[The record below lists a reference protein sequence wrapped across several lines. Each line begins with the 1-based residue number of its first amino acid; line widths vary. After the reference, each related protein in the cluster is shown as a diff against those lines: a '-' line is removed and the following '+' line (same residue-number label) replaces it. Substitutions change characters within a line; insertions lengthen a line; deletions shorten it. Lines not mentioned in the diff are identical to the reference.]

1 MNERHLGKKK
11 GDLLREFTLIF
22 GLFGLLSMILSI
34 VYTTIN
40 EREIYFENFEDN
52 LNSITDHLNNRILME
67 GNEFKLLVDY
77 VEEHQDEIRLP
88 AGEPIDYEPQYK
100 HFEELFLKKLSGKTL
115 GMDIGI
121 EDLDPEVKLAYAE
134 YRLNYWR
141 AVFEEA
147 KESFGLKYAYFIYP
161 SSEDH
166 MIYFIDPAPEETE
179 IDGEKYIVI
188 NLDIYEDP
196 AKFPVMWEAWESG
209 KNPGV
214 FDEMNNE
221 FGHVYT
227 AYSPLWVGDEKI
239 GMICADISV
248 DAVDKAIATAVAS
261 QVAGSL
267 LVLIIGLILIGVI
280 TKKVFINRIVQLES
294 SVVKYGKEKDDS
306 IAKTILEQENGKD
319 EITSLSDH
327 FAGMIVEL
335 KDYMTNLQKVTA
347 EKERIGAEL
356 NVATQI
362 QADMLPRIFPLFS
375 NNTEFGLFAT
385 MDPAKEV
392 GGDFYDFFL
401 VDEDHIALVVADV
414 SGKGVP
420 AALFMVIA
428 KTLIKNRT
436 IMGGGPAEV
445 LTEVNN
451 QLCEGNEAELFVTV
465 WLAIIDLNTGKGV
478 AANAGHEHPAIRRK
492 DGKFELIE
500 YKHSPAV
507 ATMEGIRFREHEFE
521 LHPGDTVFEYTDG
534 VTEATNAHNELFGN
548 DRLINA
554 LNIDPDAEPE
564 IILKNV
570 RSEIDRFV
578 ADAPQFD
585 DITMLGFRYNGKET
599 EK

>member
-1 MNERHLGKKK
+1 MKQRHFGKKK
-11 GDLLREFTLIF
+11 GGLLKEFILIF
-22 GLFGLLSMILSI
+22 GLFGLLTMVLSI
-34 VYTTIN
+34 IYTLIN
-40 EREIYFENFEDN
+40 EKEIYFKNYESD
-52 LNSITDHLNNRILME
+52 LNNITDHLNDRILME
-67 GNEFKLLVDY
+67 GSEFKLLVDY
-77 VEEHQDEIRLP
+77 VAEHKDEMRLP
-88 AGEPIDYEPQYK
+88 AEDPGDYEPQYK
-100 HFEELFLKKLSGKTL
+100 RFVELFLKKHPGRSM

-121 EDLDPEVKLAYAE
+121 EDLDPEVKLAWAE
-134 YRLNYWR
+134 YRMNYWR
-141 AVFEEA
+141 AVFDEA
-147 KESFGLKYAYFIYP
+147 RSSFGLKYAYFIYP
-161 SSEDH
+161 DSGDN
-166 MIYFIDPAPEETE
+166 MIYFIDVAPEGTE
-179 IDGEKYIVI
+179 IDGKEYLVI
-188 NLDIYEDP
+188 NLSVYEDRN
-196 AKFPVMWEAWESG
+196 KYPVMWEAWETG
-209 KNPGV
+209 KTPFR

-227 AYSPLWVGDEKI
+227 AYSPLWIDGEKVGL
-239 GMICADISV
+239 ICADVSV
-248 DAVDKAIATAVAS
+248 DDVDDAIVTAAAS
-261 QVAGSL
+261 QAAGSVA
-267 LVLIIGLILIGVI
+267 VLIIGMIVIGAI
-280 TKKVFINRIVQLES
+280 IKREFINRILKLEQ
-294 SVVKYGKEKDDS
+294 SVVKYSEEKDES

-335 KDYMTNLQKVTA
+335 KNYMTNLKQVTA

-375 NNTEFGLFAT
+375 NNREFRLFAT

-401 VDEDHIALVVADV
+401 VDKDHIALVVADV

-451 QLCEGNEAELFVTV
+451 QLCEGNDAELFVTV
-465 WLAIIDLNTGKGV
+465 WLAIIDLNTGKGI
-478 AANAGHEHPAIRRK
+478 AANAGHEHPALKRK

-521 LHPGDTVFEYTDG
+521 LHPGDTVFEYSDG
-534 VTEATNAHNELFGN
+534 VTEATNSQNELFGN

-564 IILKNV
+564 ALLRNV
-570 RSEIDRFV
+570 RNEIDRFV
-578 ADAPQFD
+578 AEAPQFD

-599 EK
+599 EN

>member
-1 MNERHLGKKK
+1 MYKKHQGNRK
-11 GDLLREFTLIF
+11 GGLLREFIIIF
-22 GLFGLLSMILSI
+22 GMFLLIAMALSI
-34 VYTTIN
+34 VYTSLN
-40 EREIYFENFEDN
+40 ESNIYFDDLEEDLNNF
-52 LNSITDHLNNRILME
+52 TDHLNNRILME
-67 GNEFKLLVDY
+67 GDEFKFLVDY
-77 VEEHQDEIRLP
+77 VEEHRDEIRIP
-88 AGEPIDYEPQYK
+88 AEEPGNYEPQYK
-100 HFEELFLKKLSGKTL
+100 HFEELFLKKHPGKTL

-121 EDLDPEVKLAYAE
+121 EELDPEVMLAFAE

-141 AVFEEA
+141 AVFDEA
-147 KESFGLKYAYFIYP
+147 KETFGLKYAYFIYP

-166 MIYFIDPAPEETE
+166 MIYFIDPAPEEIE
-179 IDGEKYIVI
+179 IDGENYLVI
-188 NLDIYEDP
+188 NLDVYEDR
-196 AKFPVMWEAWESG
+196 KKYPVMWEAWETG
-209 KNPGV
+209 KRPSS

-227 AYSPLWVGDEKI
+227 TYLPLWIDEEEI
-239 GMICADISV
+239 GLICADISV
-248 DAVDKAIATAVAS
+248 DAVDNAITVAVAS
-261 QVAGSL
+261 QAVGSI
-267 LVLIIGLILIGVI
+267 LVLIIGLIVVGAII
-280 TKKVFINRIVQLES
+280 KKVFINRILRLES
-294 SVVKYGKEKDDS
+294 SVVKYGKEKDDA
-306 IAKTILEQENGKD
+306 IAKTILEQEKGND

-327 FAGMIVEL
+327 FAEMIVEL
-335 KDYMTNLQKVTA
+335 KDYMTDLQQVTA

-375 NNTEFGLFAT
+375 NNREFGLFAT

-401 VDEDHIALVVADV
+401 VDKDHIALVVADV

-445 LTEVNN
+445 LKEVND
-451 QLCEGNEAELFVTV
+451 QLCEGNDAELFVTV
-465 WLAIIDLNTGKGV
+465 WLAIIDLNTGKGI
-478 AANAGHEHPAIRRK
+478 AANAGHEHPALRRK

-500 YKHSPAV
+500 YRHSPAV

-548 DRLINA
+548 ERLINA

-564 IILKNV
+564 DLLRNV
-570 RSEIDRFV
+570 RIEINRFV
-578 ADAPQFD
+578 GEAPQFD

-599 EK
+599 EN